1 MSGLILT
8 RKIDQSLYIGTAKV
22 MVVGVERDRVKLL
35 IEAPDNVTILREELL
50 APKPPRRESVRTAV
64 KRRIGI

>member
-8 RKIDQSLYIGTAKV
+8 QKIDQSLYIGTAKV

-35 IEAPDNVTILREELL
+35 IEAPDDVTILRTELL
-50 APKPPRRESVRTAV
+50 APRRESVRTAV
-64 KRRIGI
+64 KRRLGI